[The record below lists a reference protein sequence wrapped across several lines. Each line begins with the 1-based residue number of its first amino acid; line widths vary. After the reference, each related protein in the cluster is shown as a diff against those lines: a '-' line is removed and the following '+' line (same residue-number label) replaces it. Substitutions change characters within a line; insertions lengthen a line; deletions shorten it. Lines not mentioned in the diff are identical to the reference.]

1 MGTDTQTTV
10 YKKLKLSILFLN
22 CHLSI
27 PLVEMNYHC
36 MTQYYQ
42 SYNDIHRNK
51 ANHLDYK
58 TMSPEREMRTANII
72 FKTLRIS
79 NESLQWNAIK

>member
-10 YKKLKLSILFLN
+10 NKKLKLSILFLN

-58 TMSPEREMRTANII
+58 RCHQKEKCE
-72 FKTLRIS
+72 
-79 NESLQWNAIK
+79 LQILFLKLFA